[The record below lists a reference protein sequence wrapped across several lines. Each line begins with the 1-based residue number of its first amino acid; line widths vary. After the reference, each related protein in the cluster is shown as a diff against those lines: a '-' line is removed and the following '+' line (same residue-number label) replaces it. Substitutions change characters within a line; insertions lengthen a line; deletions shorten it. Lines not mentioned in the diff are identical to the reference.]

1 MNEPKEKPGAMFD
14 SPAIGGYVAEW
25 LFTQSSVL
33 GTQFFPVFSTNLIRR
48 HSAG

>member
-25 LFTQSSVL
+25 LFTQSSAL
-33 GTQFFPVFSTNLIRR
+33 SSSRFFPQT
-48 HSAG
+48 